1 MSEDYIAI
9 RTYKS
14 GEFTITSKTLNTPK
28 EQADEIAA
36 DLRRILVK
44 ARRDRL
50 NDQSGKS
57 KDNITTD

>member
-44 ARRDRL
+44 SQRARKERENNKEPL
-50 NDQSGKS
+50 
-57 KDNITTD
+57 

>member
-28 EQADEIAA
+28 EQVDEIVA
-36 DLRRILVK
+36 DLRKILAKSQK
-44 ARRDRL
+44 ARKERENNKEPL
-50 NDQSGKS
+50 
-57 KDNITTD
+57 

>member
-28 EQADEIAA
+28 EQVDEIVA
-36 DLRRILVK
+36 DLRKILAK
-44 ARRDRL
+44 SQRDRKERE
-50 NDQSGKS
+50 NNKEP
-57 KDNITTD
+57 I

>member
-28 EQADEIAA
+28 EQVDEIVA
-36 DLRRILVK
+36 DLRKILAK
-44 ARRDRL
+44 SQRARKERENNKEPL
-50 NDQSGKS
+50 
-57 KDNITTD
+57 